1 MYVWRGRG
9 RESGCCMGVGGS
21 GRVGG
26 GGGELGV
33 SGSDWERRIKG
44 EREG

>member
-1 MYVWRGRG
+1 MEGPGKGEWVLHGCGWEW
-9 RESGCCMGVGGS
+9 ES
-21 GRVGG
+21 

>member
-1 MYVWRGRG
+1 M
-9 RESGCCMGVGGS
+9 CGGAGE
-21 GRVGG
+21 GRVGVAWVWVG
-26 GGGELGV
+26 VGEWGGGELGV